1 MAVFAFYIVEFPAG
15 GTGTAVLHTANG
27 LVRNGHRV
35 VIYTAHHMVD
45 AYPVGYKPLFDVVIV
60 PTVRVETN
68 ENLTFFRKHIIEN
81 HVDVLVV
88 VAMHFERLCE
98 LKKDNHCKIVYALHG
113 MPFYEETF
121 LNTIKRKQAEAPG
134 RHGLWLAYWLIHHWR
149 YKYLH
154 SNRKKIL
161 PVYRDTLS
169 ASDRYVV
176 LCNEYVKTMIN
187 VLKPSYSDA
196 QKIIS
201 ISNGIVLPEKIVRQK
216 EKIILFVGRLTYE
229 DKRPMRLVEI
239 WGRIYKKIPDW
250 KFVVVGDGPEL
261 QAMKEAVCRLNIER
275 MEFPGFTTDT
285 VSFYQRA
292 SIICLTSECEGWP
305 LCLAEGQAYGVVP
318 IAFNCSAGIRDIIG
332 TSEKYG
338 LLVKPFNN
346 KAFAKQLLRLATD
359 NRLLSLSNNVIE
371 KSKQYNIQRNSEGYR
386 NLLESL
392 I

>member
-1 MAVFAFYIVEFPAG
+1 M
-15 GTGTAVLHTANG
+15 
-27 LVRNGHRV
+27 
-35 VIYTAHHMVD
+35 
-45 AYPVGYKPLFDVVIV
+45 
-60 PTVRVETN
+60 
-68 ENLTFFRKHIIEN
+68 
-81 HVDVLVV
+81 
-88 VAMHFERLCE
+88 
-98 LKKDNHCKIVYALHG
+98 IVYGKSDIGKVRDENQDSFGITELFPGVMLCVICDGMGGCSGGAVASQIAL
-113 MPFYEETF
+113 ETF
-121 LNTIKRKQAEAPG
+121 TDTMREMLTPDTEGADPG
-134 RHGLWLAYWLIHHWR
+134 L
-149 YKYLH
+149 
-154 SNRKKIL
+154 
-161 PVYRDTLS
+161 
-169 ASDRYVV
+169 SDR
-176 LCNEYVKTMIN
+176 
-187 VLKPSYSDA
+187 D
-196 QKIIS
+196 
-201 ISNGIVLPEKIVRQK
+201 VR
-216 EKIILFVGRLTYE
+216 
-229 DKRPMRLVEI
+229 
-239 WGRIYKKIPDW
+239 
-250 KFVVVGDGPEL
+250 

-359 NRLLSLSNNVIE
+359 NRLLLSLSNNVIE